1 MSMKDFANR
10 TMDKLNADVPRVE
23 SEYLGEDGFMHCS
36 VCHDRTE
43 YLAEIPEL
51 GIKRKVRC
59 ICSCIQKERDAEKE
73 KDRQKEIY
81 RERLRCFA
89 DTNMISWTFANDDGK
104 NEKITT
110 AMKNY
115 VKNFTEFRKD
125 GKGLLLHGPV
135 GTGKT
140 YLAACIANALI
151 DEGYTVKMTSVSE
164 ITNQLFGLKEG
175 KQEFIDSLNKFSM
188 LVIDDL
194 GTERNTEYMLE
205 QVFNI
210 IDARYRSGLPFII
223 TTNLSID
230 VIKKPQ
236 DIEHQRIYD
245 RILERC
251 FPVEI
256 SGTSRR
262 RQNTADTYFEVK
274 EKLGL

>member
-1 MSMKDFANR
+1 MKDFANR
-10 TMDKLNADVPRVE
+10 TMEKLNADVPRVE

-43 YLAEIPEL
+43 YLAKIPEL
-51 GIKRKVRC
+51 GIERKVRC

-73 KDRQKEIY
+73 KDRQKDIY

-89 DTNMISWTFANDDGK
+89 DTNMISWTFSNDDGK

-115 VKNFTEFRKD
+115 VKNFAEFRKD

-164 ITNQLFGLKEG
+164 ITNTLFGMKEG
-175 KQEFIDSLNKFSM
+175 KQQFIDSLNKYSM

-210 IDARYRSGLPFII
+210 IDARYRSGLPFIV
-223 TTNLSID
+223 TTNIPINE
-230 VIKKPQ
+230 IKNPQ

-256 SGTSRR
+256 AGTSRR
-262 RQNTADTYFEVK
+262 RRNTADTYFEVK